1 MLYNCLSPNFLKY
14 LFLALSFKSYICHY
28 FDLYSQPRSTKGSK
42 IEHTMV
48 LIKKNLD
55 LNKGC
60 INILN
65 AVDLWQ
71 GIKEQHRPCIFIN
84 LTNDCSNFLKQLH
97 VVHYLTT
104 VLCLYRYNF
113 CNYMYKYFLC
123 ITACSCICWQTLG
136 IKVRNIFVCF

>member
-14 LFLALSFKSYICHY
+14 LFLALSFKSYIRHY
-28 FDLYSQPRSTKGSK
+28 FDLYSQPRSTQGSK

-65 AVDLWQ
+65 AIDLWQ

-84 LTNDCSNFLKQLH
+84 LTNDCSTWFLKTATCSSL
-97 VVHYLTT
+97 LDNRS
-104 VLCLYRYNF
+104 LPRYNF

>member
-1 MLYNCLSPNFLKY
+1 MLYNCLSPNSVKY

-28 FDLYSQPRSTKGSK
+28 FDLDSQTRSTQGSK

-48 LIKKNLD
+48 LIEKKNLD

-71 GIKEQHRPCIFIN
+71 GIKEQHSPCIFIN
-84 LTNDCSNFLKQLH
+84 LTNDCSNFLIKTATCSSL
-97 VVHYLTT
+97 LDNCS
-104 VLCLYRYNF
+104 LPRYNF
-113 CNYMYKYFLC
+113 CNYMCKKISVYNSLFMYLL
-123 ITACSCICWQTLG
+123 SNL
-136 IKVRNIFVCF
+136 RY

>member
-1 MLYNCLSPNFLKY
+1 MLYNCLSPNSLKY

-28 FDLYSQPRSTKGSK
+28 FDLDSQTRSTQGSK
-42 IEHTMV
+42 IEHNMV

-71 GIKEQHRPCIFIN
+71 GIKEQHSPCIFIN

-104 VLCLYRYNF
+104 VLCLGTIF
-113 CNYMYKYFLC
+113 ATTCVKKFLC
-123 ITACSCICWQTLG
+123 ITACSCICCQTLG
-136 IKVRNIFVCF
+136 IKVRNIFVCL

>member
-1 MLYNCLSPNFLKY
+1 MQIKIPLQLLSPNSLKY

-28 FDLYSQPRSTKGSK
+28 FDLDSQTRSTQGSK

-65 AVDLWQ
+65 AVDL
-71 GIKEQHRPCIFIN
+71 
-84 LTNDCSNFLKQLH
+84 
-97 VVHYLTT
+97 
-104 VLCLYRYNF
+104 
-113 CNYMYKYFLC
+113 
-123 ITACSCICWQTLG
+123 
-136 IKVRNIFVCF
+136 